1 MNDRIEVILLFGRI
15 CSGKSSYMP
24 NTYRVTVSNLVRGII
39 ATADRNALQNTMHLH
54 EQIAE
59 AIIKV
64 IDSVSDREKV
74 IIVDGIRQV
83 QIVEKVLEHHPYANM
98 IWLEVPT
105 EERKRRYEAR
115 KDAKDVEPFDIADNK
130 KIELEGQEIYSIFK
144 ERIKVICNY

>member
-1 MNDRIEVILLFGRI
+1 
-15 CSGKSSYMP
+15 
-24 NTYRVTVSNLVRGII
+24 
-39 ATADRNALQNTMHLH
+39 MHLH

-144 ERIKVICNY
+144 ERIKVINN